1 MSTYTIVYYIVV
13 FFMLYIPD
21 VLFKDVLANLAKKR
35 HDTLQIVLARTKM
48 KEMAVEQACRSSH
61 K

>member
-1 MSTYTIVYYIVV
+1 
-13 FFMLYIPD
+13 MLYIPD